1 MHDYMQ
7 YDVIQGQGHKPDKVS
22 KPFIFSSAIYYG
34 SWQLTTDSLT
44 RAKYLNLIG
53 PDFWYFS

>member
-53 PDFWYFS
+53 PDF